1 MSKQDSPPDYTNRAS
16 DNYNPHETDNSIPPA
31 FTPNSL
37 EVHPPPFSLSSPPPP
52 PPPPPDQHNFH
63 VPAYFQNQITPA
75 WTIVINNRFWTD
87 GFRIFVSEDASN
99 KFDAFKKSKNPE
111 IIQLQEQGIGVPL
124 FKAITSYIPL
134 ATKFI
139 TFRRYVPT
147 NLHPFDIDK
156 DYYDYCIVKRKLH
169 VGYDSYIFEFTPDP
183 KQPKLNFQVI
193 LFSHSVL
200 PIHDYIYKGE
210 RHRWIDESNLRRFK
224 ELWQV
229 KYGFKHTYLIDG
241 QPALTDNWDGQSDKL
256 NKNKKNPY
264 LDNFFKMKFSIL
276 SRYPKPEYYGPH
288 CTDTLGEAEAFF
300 KLGYAELKID
310 DLGKGYSQNDDV
322 NYESI
327 FSIPEEELVTI
338 CIATVLKRQKDI
350 EEEKK
355 NRRRRAN

>member
-1 MSKQDSPPDYTNRAS
+1 MSKQDPPPDYTNRTS
-16 DNYNPHETDNSIPPA
+16 DNYNPDTTDNHNIPPP
-31 FTPNSL
+31 FTTHPI
-37 EVHPPPFSLSSPPPP
+37 EVHPPPFSSSTSP
-52 PPPPPDQHNFH
+52 NIR
-63 VPAYFQNQITPA
+63 VPAYFQNQTTSG

-124 FKAITSYIPL
+124 FKAVTSYIPL

-193 LFSHSVL
+193 LFSHSIL

-210 RHRWIDESNLRRFK
+210 RHRWIDESNLRGFK
-224 ELWQV
+224 ARWQV

-241 QPALTDNWDGQSDKL
+241 QPALTDNWDGKSDKL
-256 NKNKKNPY
+256 NKDKKNPY
-264 LDNFFKMKFSIL
+264 LDNFLKMKLSVL
-276 SRYPKPEYYGPH
+276 SRFPKQEYYGPH

-310 DLGKGYSQNDDV
+310 DLGRGIPEGDDVNGVDV

-327 FSIPEEELVTI
+327 FSIPEDELVTI

-355 NRRRRAN
+355 NRRKRSN